1 MMFPAAGSGS
11 MAADSPT
18 DTASS
23 GVSGSDVGSQP
34 VSGDGGRSP
43 RQWWHAGGRVIVGV
57 VPLLILL
64 VTVVAPVVAQP
75 PTPTPTP
82 AAGTG
87 PSDICTTDLAE
98 TIRNMILMIQF
109 GGPLLGG
116 LVGAGAMLL
125 KPVMRGEDMK
135 RKMKQLRDGAIIW
148 GVVAAPLFV
157 TTIQYVVTGV
167 VVGAPTCSII

>member
-1 MMFPAAGSGS
+1 MGVFDPIPRPRMQNALDVPRHVVGDVIGRRRTLIF
-11 MAADSPT
+11 
-18 DTASS
+18 ASLAL
-23 GVSGSDVGSQP
+23 VVG
-34 VSGDGGRSP
+34 
-43 RQWWHAGGRVIVGV
+43 
-57 VPLLILL
+57 LLAF
-64 VTVVAPVVAQP
+64 VAPAVAQP

-82 AAGTG
+82 AAGSG
-87 PSDICTTDLAE
+87 PADVCTTDLAE

-116 LVGAGAMLL
+116 FVGAAAMVL
-125 KPVMRGEDMK
+125 KPLMRGEDMK

-148 GVVAAPLFV
+148 AVIAAPLFV